1 MVVTMVAM
9 NMVQMTIYQI
19 VDVIA
24 VRDCLVTTA
33 RSMDMAFLVTTA
45 TMIGCTGVWI
55 GL

>member
-1 MVVTMVAM
+1 MTIHHIVCVVAM
-9 NMVQMTIYQI
+9 
-19 VDVIA
+19 
-24 VRDCLVTTA
+24 RDCFVPTA